1 MANSVDPRA
10 VRTRQKLTDAFRRLA
25 ESGRPGDITVAAL
38 TEAAGV
44 HRSVFYKHFAA
55 PEDLAIHMLRD
66 LFSVISSADVVM
78 RSKFA
83 VGGQEASR
91 SAMSDIVQFV
101 GARRSLYAPLLGPQ
115 APAGAVQRIT
125 DAFAETTVEAIEQ
138 MATVPPAVDVQVVSR
153 FLAHG
158 VIGVVGRWLADPQS
172 PLSDDQVV
180 EQLMMCFPGWL
191 TAPPSSASDA

>member
-1 MANSVDPRA
+1 MAHSVDPRA
-10 VRTRQKLTDAFRRLA
+10 LRTRKKLIDAYCRLA
-25 ESGRPGDITVAAL
+25 ESGRPDITVAAL

-44 HRSVFYKHFAA
+44 HRSVFYKHFAS
-55 PEDLAIHMLRD
+55 PEDLAVHMLRD

-78 RSKFA
+78 RRNFG
-83 VGGQEASR
+83 VGGHEASR
-91 SAMSDIVQFV
+91 NAMSDIVRFV

-115 APAGAVQRIT
+115 APAGAVQRVT

-138 MATVPPAVDVQVVSR
+138 MTTVPPTIDSQVVSR

-158 VIGVVGRWLADPQS
+158 VIGVVGRWLEDAHS

-180 EQLMMCFPGWL
+180 EQLMMCFPAWL
-191 TAPPSSASDA
+191 TAPPSATGDA